1 MKDNCI
7 MATRQASI
15 LAWLH
20 MMRIHHKVQR
30 SESASLAE
38 HNLTLP
44 QFDVLAQLDREE
56 GITQQALAD
65 RLLVTKG
72 NVCGLMD
79 RMMEQGLVERR
90 ADPEDRRAY
99 MLHLTPKGK
108 QLIQDVMPAHTEL
121 IAEQIGQLAPEK
133 QKQLLDLLSELD
145 RALDKRDS

>member
-1 MKDNCI
+1 
-7 MATRQASI
+7 
-15 LAWLH
+15 

-30 SESASLAE
+30 CESAFLAE

-44 QFDVLAQLDREE
+44 QFDVLAQLDHEE

-108 QLIQDVMPAHTEL
+108 QLIRDVMPAHGQL
-121 IAEQIGQLAPEK
+121 IVSQIGRLAPEK
-133 QKQLLDLLSELD
+133 EKQLLDLLSELD
-145 RALDKRDS
+145 RGLDKNNS